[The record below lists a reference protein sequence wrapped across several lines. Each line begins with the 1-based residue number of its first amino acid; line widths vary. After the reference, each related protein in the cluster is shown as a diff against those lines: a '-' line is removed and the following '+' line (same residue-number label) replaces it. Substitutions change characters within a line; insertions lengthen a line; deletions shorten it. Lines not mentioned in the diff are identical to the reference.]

1 MTLPTASDR
10 HNAMS
15 AKNDLQLAVQLEN
28 VSVRYWLPHERID
41 TFKEYVI
48 RLLQR
53 RVNHSE
59 LWALTDINLK
69 VWRRE
74 AFGIVGPNGAG
85 KSTLLKLIARVLRPS
100 LGRVWVRGQVAPL
113 LDIGGGFHPEL
124 TGRENV
130 YLNASLL
137 GHTRRDIAARFEQIV
152 DFAELWDFIDAPLR
166 TYSTGMA
173 ARLGFAVAVAW
184 EPDVLLVDEVL
195 AVGDASFQRKCMQ
208 RMEEFREQGKTILFV
223 SHNLSAVQTLCD
235 RACLLSHGKIVE
247 LGNPDRV
254 LRAYTAS
261 VV

>member
-1 MTLPTASDR
+1 MTLPTASEP
-10 HNAMS
+10 S
-15 AKNDLQLAVQLEN
+15 AVAPTNDEGPLAVQLEN
-28 VSVRYWLPHERID
+28 VSVRYWVPHERID
-41 TFKEYVI
+41 TLKEYVI
-48 RLLQR
+48 RVLQR
-53 RVNHSE
+53 RINHSE
-59 LWALTDINLK
+59 LWALVDINLE
-69 VWRRE
+69 VRRGE
-74 AFGIVGPNGAG
+74 VIGIIGPNGAG
-85 KSTLLKLIARVLRPS
+85 KSTLLRLVAEVLRPT

-130 YLNASLL
+130 YLNATLL
-137 GHTRRDIAARFEQIV
+137 GHPRREISASLERIV

-166 TYSTGMA
+166 TYSTGMV

-184 EPDVLLVDEVL
+184 DPDVLLVDEVL
-195 AVGDASFQRKCMQ
+195 AVGDASFQQKCLS

-223 SHNLSAVQTLCD
+223 SHNVSAVQTLCD

-254 LRAYTAS
+254 VRAYTAS